1 MARTKFDRQV
11 DETAESVAFGIGR
24 FLAGRPL
31 RGERTTDATFWR
43 SGTRVLPKVEGK
55 VSRSAYRAGW
65 QRLTFR
71 ISGLAATGAG
81 GYYALWENQDS
92 TFATVRDVWENPDPA
107 IAAAQTGGIGLVSAT
122 AVGGVAYGLATR
134 KRREFMREWVTPLHE
149 ALAVPL
155 GISELTDPR
164 RYLHVPRNF
173 SDDDA
178 EIRIDVPTHMRFNED
193 LVADL
198 IVKKLA
204 LENVSFTWRR
214 AGKDTHVIVKKRQA
228 PPKMLRLTDP
238 GVREILAKMPE
249 SAPLIGFGAGKKKV
263 SVDLDADSPHVLIS
277 AGTGGGKSTILR
289 CITCQFIHNGA
300 HAFVLDFKR
309 ISHSWARGVPGVT
322 YCRDIAEIHDA
333 LIRLAQEG
341 RRRLSLAEQLAD
353 DVLEREP
360 WRVGPRLVILLEEVN
375 ATMAQLKR
383 YWAKIRES
391 GDPKTSPAIDAL
403 AEILFM
409 GRQVRLHV
417 LLVAQSA
424 TARAIGGPEMRE
436 NFATRILVRYTLNAW
451 RMLVPEV
458 SPIPMPSDHN
468 GRVQVVTRGRAQE
481 TQVLNLSNEEAREW
495 AMSGVH
501 SKGTAS
507 PVLQKPPAPAVPADD
522 FADAWSTSVP
532 ELPPAPAT
540 EPPADRDLV
549 GEASGL
555 ASSPAAVAPAADAP
569 DTAAATSP
577 AQPAPAD
584 DDQALGLREAYD
596 NHLSETVASLD
607 ALRRARH
614 DDPEFPAPVG
624 KRGAAFLYR
633 VGDLKKWA
641 RNRPRAGTTDI
652 D

>member
-1 MARTKFDRQV
+1 MARTKFDEQV
-11 DETAESVAFGIGR
+11 EESAESLVFGIGR
-24 FLAGRPL
+24 FLAGRPMD
-31 RGERTTDATFWR
+31 GERKTDATFWR
-43 SGTRVLPKVEGK
+43 AGTRVLPTVEGR
-55 VSRSAYRAGW
+55 VSRSSYRAGW
-65 QRLTFR
+65 QRLVFR
-71 ISGLAATGAG
+71 ISWLGAAG
-81 GYYALWENQDS
+81 GGAYLVGSHPDTTAQ
-92 TFATVRDVWENPDPA
+92 TVRDVWENPDAA
-107 IAAAQTGGIGLVSAT
+107 IAAAQTGGIGLVSA
-122 AVGGVAYGLATR
+122 AVVGGAVYGLATR
-134 KRREFMREWVTPLHE
+134 RRREFMREWVTPLHE

-214 AGKDTHVIVKKRQA
+214 AGRDTHVIVKKRQA
-228 PPKMLRLTDP
+228 PPKMLRLSDP
-238 GVREILAKMPE
+238 GVREVLAKMPE

-263 SVDLDADSPHVLIS
+263 SVDLDHDSPHVLIS
-277 AGTGGGKSTILR
+277 ASTGGGKSTILR
-289 CITCQFIHNGA
+289 TICCQFIHNGA
-300 HAFVLDFKR
+300 HAYVLDFKR
-309 ISHSWARGVPGVT
+309 ISHTWARGVPGVT

-341 RRRLSLAEQLAD
+341 RHRIRLAEQLAD

-375 ATMAQLKR
+375 ATMGQLKR
-383 YWAKIRES
+383 YWARIRES
-391 GDPKTSPAIDAL
+391 GDPKESPAVDAL

-436 NFATRILVRYTLNAW
+436 NFSTRILVRYTLNAW

-458 SPIPMPSDHN
+458 SPIPMPSQHN

-501 SKGTAS
+501 SKGTTGPS
-507 PVLQKPPAPAVPADD
+507 LHQPPVPAVPPDD
-522 FADAWSTSVP
+522 FTDTWNTSAP
-532 ELPPAPAT
+532 EFPPAPAT
-540 EPPADRDLV
+540 EPSASHRDLAAEP
-549 GEASGL
+549 GDLTPSL
-555 ASSPAAVAPAADAP
+555 AAPAGHVP
-569 DTAAATSP
+569 DTVVAATSP

-584 DDQALGLREAYD
+584 DDQELGLREAYD
-596 NHLSETVASLD
+596 KHLSETVASLD
-607 ALRRARH
+607 ALRWARAN
-614 DDPEFPAPVG
+614 DPEFPAPVG
-624 KRGAAFLYR
+624 KRGSAFLYR

-641 RNRPRAGTTDI
+641 RNRPRAGTTDL

>member
-11 DETAESVAFGIGR
+11 DETAESMAFAIGR

-31 RGERTTDATFWR
+31 RGERKTDATFWR
-43 SGTRVLPKVEGK
+43 KGTRVLPKVEGK
-55 VSRSAYRAGW
+55 VSRSSYRAGW

-81 GYYALWENQDS
+81 GYWALWENQES
-92 TFATVRDVWENPDPA
+92 TVATVRDVWENPDPA
-107 IAAAQTGGIGLVSAT
+107 IAAAQTGGIGLVSAA
-122 AVGGVAYGLATR
+122 AVGSAAYGLATR
-134 KRREFMREWVTPLHE
+134 KRREFLREWVTPLHE

-155 GISELTDPR
+155 GMSELTDPR

-178 EIRIDVPTHMRFNED
+178 QIRIDVPTHMRFDED

-228 PPKMLRLTDP
+228 PPKMLRLSDP
-238 GVREILAKMPE
+238 GVSEILAKMPE

-309 ISHSWARGVPGVT
+309 ISHTWARGVPGVT

-333 LIRLAQEG
+333 LLWLAQEG
-341 RRRLSLAEQLAD
+341 RRRLALAEQLAD

-375 ATMAQLKR
+375 ATMSQLKR
-383 YWAKIRES
+383 YWAKVRES
-391 GDPKTSPAIDAL
+391 GDPKTSPAVDAL

-481 TQVLNLSNEEAREW
+481 TQVLNLSNEEARAW
-495 AMSGVH
+495 AMSGVR
-501 SKGTAS
+501 SKGTTGPS
-507 PVLQKPPAPAVPADD
+507 LYKPPVPAAPATD
-522 FADAWSTSVP
+522 FADAWDTSAP
-532 ELPPAPAT
+532 ELPPAPTTDPAT
-540 EPPADRDLV
+540 DRDL
-549 GEASGL
+549 L
-555 ASSPAAVAPAADAP
+555 ADAWSLTLPTPTPAADPGDTTAP
-569 DTAAATSP
+569 
-577 AQPAPAD
+577 PAPGPTPATDPD
-584 DDQALGLREAYD
+584 DAVVGLREAYE
-596 NHLSETVASLD
+596 NHLKEAVASLD
-607 ALRRARH
+607 AMRWARAK
-614 DDPEFPAPVG
+614 DPDFPSSVD
-624 KRGAAFLYR
+624 KRGAELLYR

-641 RNRPRAGTTDI
+641 RNRPRAGTTDL